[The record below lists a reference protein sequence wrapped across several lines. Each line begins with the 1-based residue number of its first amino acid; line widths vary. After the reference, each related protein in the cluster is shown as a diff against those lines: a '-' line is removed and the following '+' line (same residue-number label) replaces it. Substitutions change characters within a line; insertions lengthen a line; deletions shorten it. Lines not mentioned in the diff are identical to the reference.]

1 MNVKPYKESKM
12 ILAPTQKII
21 NFGSNLNK
29 EVEGIRKEF
38 NGKKIN
44 MHKLNELKRAFV
56 KNNRDRRN
64 LREYYD
70 NFS

>member
-1 MNVKPYKESKM
+1 MV
-12 ILAPTQKII
+12 LAPTQKII
-21 NFGSNLNK
+21 NFGYNLNK

-38 NGKKIN
+38 NGKQIN

-64 LREYYD
+64 LKEYYD
-70 NFS
+70 KFS

>member
-12 ILAPTQKII
+12 VLAPTQKII
-21 NFGSNLNK
+21 NFGYNLNK

-38 NGKKIN
+38 NGKQIN

-64 LREYYD
+64 LKEYYD
-70 NFS
+70 KFS